1 MRGQLPPPD
10 TAIEALELLL
20 TTDIGLLSVGA
31 ILFMIVM
38 AIYMFSRFRKLMNQ
52 EPGKEG
58 WN

>member
-1 MRGQLPPPD
+1 M
-10 TAIEALELLL
+10 EALELLL
-20 TTDIGLLSVGA
+20 TTDIGLLSLGA

>member
-1 MRGQLPPPD
+1 V
-10 TAIEALELLL
+10 EALKLLL
-20 TTDIGLLSVGA
+20 TTDVGLLSLGA